1 MPNKSLFKQIYNAIE
16 LIPEGKVATY
26 GQVGKYVGCSAKFVG
41 YALSS
46 LKNSEVPWHRVIN
59 KKGRI
64 SIKNLDG
71 YNLQKYLL
79 EKEGIT
85 FNEDNSIELNHFL
98 YHFESKEF

>member
-1 MPNKSLFKQIYNAIE
+1 MPNRSLFKKIYNAIK

-41 YALSS
+41 YALSN

-59 KKGRI
+59 GKGRI
-64 SIKNLDG
+64 SIKDLDG
-71 YNLQKYLL
+71 YNLQKHLL
-79 EKEGIT
+79 ETEGIT
-85 FNEDNSIELNHFL
+85 FNEDNSIDLNCFL